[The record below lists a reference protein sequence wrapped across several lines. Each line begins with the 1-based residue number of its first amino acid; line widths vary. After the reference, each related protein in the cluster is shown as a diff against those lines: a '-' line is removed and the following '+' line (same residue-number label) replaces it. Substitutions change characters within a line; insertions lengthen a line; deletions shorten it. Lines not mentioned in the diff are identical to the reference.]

1 MKFLQGILLAC
12 SMLMFIA
19 CSSDDAPEPEPA
31 HRTVL
36 VYIGGENSLY
46 DFVSDDL
53 DEMIQGAGDIP
64 ASDNLLVYVDDCSN
78 PTRIYRIEMRSG
90 KGVATVVKEYS
101 TDLCSSDPA
110 VLRDVCRWAI
120 TNYPASSYGL
130 VLWSHGSGWLP
141 AQEVRDTRS
150 IIIDNNGNKTN
161 IEESNSGPQM
171 EIPAL
176 KEVLL
181 EVFGNKGLDFL
192 LFDACFMQ
200 SVEVAYELRNTTQWL
215 VATPAEMP
223 GTGSPYDKL
232 IKSIFASSVD
242 VEGIVNTYYDEY
254 VNDSDYE
261 GIIISAV
268 KTSELDAFAQVSA
281 PLVQHYLLDNAITE
295 GVFAYLPIAVNSYPF
310 YHDMKGLMLKNVPEN
325 ELQEWMTQL
334 QKTVPYLKATDTW
347 FSVFAGWGGGS
358 FHVNHEQCSGL
369 SMYVSS
375 QMSGSTADKARWN
388 EYVKT
393 LEWYKDVCCQ

>member
-19 CSSDDAPEPEPA
+19 CSSDDAPKPDPA

-36 VYIGGENSLY
+36 VYIGAENSLY
-46 DFVSDDL
+46 SYVSDDL

-64 ASDNLLVYVDDCSN
+64 ASDNLLVYVDDRST
-78 PTRIYRIEMRSG
+78 PRIYKIGMEKG
-90 KGVATVVKEYS
+90 KGTSSVVKEYS

-110 VLRDVCRWAI
+110 VLRDVCRWV
-120 TNYPASSYGL
+120 TENYSAASYGL
-130 VLWSHGSGWLP
+130 VLWSHANGWLP

-150 IIIDNNGNKTN
+150 IITDNNNNTS
-161 IEESNSGPQM
+161 SNSGPEM
-171 EIPAL
+171 EISAL
-176 KEVLL
+176 KEVLM
-181 EVFGNKGLDFL
+181 EVFGNKGLDFI

-200 SVEVAYELRNTTQWL
+200 SVEVAYEFRNVAQWL

-242 VEGIVNTYYDEY
+242 VEGIVNTYYNEY

-281 PLVQHYLLDNAITE
+281 PLVQHYLLNNAMTD
-295 GVFAYLPIAVNSYPF
+295 GVFAYLPIAVNSFPF
-310 YHDMKGLMLKNVPEN
+310 YHDMKGLMMKNVPES
-325 ELQEWMTQL
+325 ELQEWMAQL

-358 FHVNHEQCSGL
+358 CRVNHEQCSGL

>member
-19 CSSDDAPEPEPA
+19 CSSDDAPKPDPA

-36 VYIGGENSLY
+36 VYIGAENSLY
-46 DFVSDDL
+46 SYVSDDL

-64 ASDNLLVYVDDCSN
+64 ASDNLLVYVDDRST
-78 PTRIYRIEMRSG
+78 PRIYKIGMEKG
-90 KGVATVVKEYS
+90 KGTSSVVKEYS

-110 VLRDVCRWAI
+110 VLRDVCRWV
-120 TNYPASSYGL
+120 TENYSAASYGL
-130 VLWSHGSGWLP
+130 VLWSHANGWLP

-150 IIIDNNGNKTN
+150 IITDNNNNTS
-161 IEESNSGPQM
+161 SNSGPEM

-176 KEVLL
+176 KEVLM
-181 EVFGNKGLDFL
+181 EVFGNKGLDFI

-200 SVEVAYELRNTTQWL
+200 SVEVAYEFRNVAQWL

-254 VNDSDYE
+254 VNDS
-261 GIIISAV
+261 
-268 KTSELDAFAQVSA
+268 
-281 PLVQHYLLDNAITE
+281 
-295 GVFAYLPIAVNSYPF
+295 
-310 YHDMKGLMLKNVPEN
+310 
-325 ELQEWMTQL
+325 
-334 QKTVPYLKATDTW
+334 
-347 FSVFAGWGGGS
+347 
-358 FHVNHEQCSGL
+358 
-369 SMYVSS
+369 
-375 QMSGSTADKARWN
+375 
-388 EYVKT
+388 
-393 LEWYKDVCCQ
+393 

>member
-1 MKFLQGILLAC
+1 MKLFQGFLLAC
-12 SMLMFIA
+12 SMLMFMA

-36 VYIGGENSLY
+36 VYIGAENSLY
-46 DFVSDDL
+46 SYVSDDL

-64 ASDNLLVYVDDCSN
+64 ASDNLLVYVDDRST
-78 PTRIYRIEMRSG
+78 PRIYKISMEKG
-90 KGVATVVKEYS
+90 KGTSSVVKEYS

-110 VLRDVCRWAI
+110 VLRDVCRWV
-120 TNYPASSYGL
+120 TENYSAASYGL
-130 VLWSHGSGWLP
+130 VLWSHGNGWLP
-141 AQEVRDTRS
+141 AKEVRDTRS
-150 IIIDNNGNKTN
+150 VIIDNNSNTS
-161 IEESNSGPQM
+161 SNSGPEM
-171 EIPAL
+171 EISAL
-176 KEVLL
+176 KEVLM
-181 EVFGNKGLDFL
+181 EVFGNRGLDFI
-192 LFDACFMQ
+192 LFDTCFMQ
-200 SVEVAYELRNTTQWL
+200 SVEVAYELRNVAQWL

-242 VEGIVNTYYDEY
+242 VEGIVNTYYNEY
-254 VNDSDYE
+254 IDDSDYE

>member
-1 MKFLQGILLAC
+1 MKLFQGFLLAC
-12 SMLMFIA
+12 SMLMFMA

-36 VYIGGENSLY
+36 VYIGAENSLY
-46 DFVSDDL
+46 SYVSDDL

-64 ASDNLLVYVDDCSN
+64 ASDNLLVYVDDRST
-78 PTRIYRIEMRSG
+78 PRIYKISMEKG
-90 KGVATVVKEYS
+90 KGTSSVVKEYS

-110 VLRDVCRWAI
+110 VLRDVCRWV
-120 TNYPASSYGL
+120 TENYSAASYGL
-130 VLWSHGSGWLP
+130 VLWSHGNGWLP
-141 AQEVRDTRS
+141 AKEVRDTRS
-150 IIIDNNGNKTN
+150 VIIDNNSNTS
-161 IEESNSGPQM
+161 SNSGPEM
-171 EIPAL
+171 EISAL
-176 KEVLL
+176 KEVLM
-181 EVFGNKGLDFL
+181 EVFGNRGLDFI
-192 LFDACFMQ
+192 LFDTCFMQ
-200 SVEVAYELRNTTQWL
+200 SVEVAYELRNVAQWL

-242 VEGIVNTYYDEY
+242 VEGIVNTYYNEY
-254 VNDSDYE
+254 IDDSDYE

-295 GVFAYLPIAVNSYPF
+295 GVFVYLPIAVNSYPF

>member
-1 MKFLQGILLAC
+1 
-12 SMLMFIA
+12 
-19 CSSDDAPEPEPA
+19 
-31 HRTVL
+31 
-36 VYIGGENSLY
+36 
-46 DFVSDDL
+46 
-53 DEMIQGAGDIP
+53 MIQGAGDIP
-64 ASDNLLVYVDDCSN
+64 ASDNLLVYVDDRST
-78 PTRIYRIEMRSG
+78 PRIYKIGMEKG
-90 KGVATVVKEYS
+90 KGTSSVVKEYS
-101 TDLCSSDPA
+101 TDLCSSDPT
-110 VLRDVCRWAI
+110 VLRDVCRWV
-120 TNYPASSYGL
+120 TENYSAASYGL
-130 VLWSHGSGWLP
+130 VLWSHANGWLP

-150 IIIDNNGNKTN
+150 IITDNNNNTS
-161 IEESNSGPQM
+161 SNSGPEM

-176 KEVLL
+176 KEVLM
-181 EVFGNKGLDFL
+181 EVFGNKGLDFI

-200 SVEVAYELRNTTQWL
+200 SVEVAYEFRNVAQWL

-281 PLVQHYLLDNAITE
+281 PLVQHYLLNNAMTD
-295 GVFAYLPIAVNSYPF
+295 GVFAYLPIAVNSFPF
-310 YHDMKGLMLKNVPEN
+310 YHDMKGLMMKNVPES
-325 ELQEWMTQL
+325 ELQEWMAQL

-358 FHVNHEQCSGL
+358 CRVNHEQCSGL

-393 LEWYKDVCCQ
+393 LEWYKEVCCQ

>member
-1 MKFLQGILLAC
+1 MKLFQGFLLAC
-12 SMLMFIA
+12 SMLMFMA

-36 VYIGGENSLY
+36 VYIGAENSLY
-46 DFVSDDL
+46 SYVSDDL

-64 ASDNLLVYVDDCSN
+64 ASDNLLVYVDDRST
-78 PTRIYRIEMRSG
+78 PRIYKIGMEKG
-90 KGVATVVKEYS
+90 KGISSVVKEYS

-110 VLRDVCRWAI
+110 VLRDVCRWV
-120 TNYPASSYGL
+120 TENYSAASYGL
-130 VLWSHGSGWLP
+130 VLWSHGNGWLP
-141 AQEVRDTRS
+141 AKEVRDTRS
-150 IIIDNNGNKTN
+150 VIIDNN
-161 IEESNSGPQM
+161 SNTSSDSGPEM
-171 EIPAL
+171 EISAL
-176 KEVLL
+176 KEVLM
-181 EVFGNKGLDFL
+181 EVFGNRGLDFI
-192 LFDACFMQ
+192 LFDTCFMQ
-200 SVEVAYELRNTTQWL
+200 SVEVAYEFRNVAQWL

-281 PLVQHYLLDNAITE
+281 PLVQHYLLNNAMTD
-295 GVFAYLPIAVNSYPF
+295 GVFAYLPIAVNSFPF
-310 YHDMKGLMLKNVPEN
+310 YHDMKGLMMKNVPES
-325 ELQEWMTQL
+325 ELQEWMAQL

-358 FHVNHEQCSGL
+358 CRVNHEQCSGL